1 MCKAK
6 LIKRF
11 MMVFTPSEIERIT
24 FEMKD
29 EAIEVVKVDVHSL
42 KCAIARR
49 FINNIIN
56 LILGSVKLI
65 VIHGFNHGT
74 AIRDMLRQSFSN
86 IKIDEIFSI
95 VENDGVT
102 CMTIHSYY

>member
-29 EAIEVVKVDVHSL
+29 VVLVGEIV
-42 KCAIARR
+42 AAV
-49 FINNIIN
+49 FIIG
-56 LILGSVKLI
+56 L
-65 VIHGFNHGT
+65 
-74 AIRDMLRQSFSN
+74 
-86 IKIDEIFSI
+86 IFSI
-95 VENDGVT
+95 IMLISIISGIVKYFRVRNPLDEAT
-102 CMTIHSYY
+102 EIQ